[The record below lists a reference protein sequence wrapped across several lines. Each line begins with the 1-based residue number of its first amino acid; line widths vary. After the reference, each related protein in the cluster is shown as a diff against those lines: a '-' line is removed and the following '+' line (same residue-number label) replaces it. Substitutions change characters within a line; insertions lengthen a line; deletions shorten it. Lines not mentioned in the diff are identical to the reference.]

1 MELALS
7 KLKAFSA
14 KAWFFLKL
22 YWKEFAFAVVLFYVL
37 FFVKQKTNLIEELIQ
52 DREKIRKEHKENID
66 RLNQQIQN
74 EIATR
79 RKIESNFQELIERI
93 SKQHSDEIKR
103 IASVREEEIK
113 ALIRLH
119 QNDPVLMARTI
130 NDLFGVPVMT
140 LPTDR
145 QPWEP
150 QQ

>member
-7 KLKAFSA
+7 KLKVFSA
-14 KAWFFLKL
+14 KAWSFLKF
-22 YWKEFAFAVVLFYVL
+22 YWKEFAFAVVLVYLL

-52 DREKIRKEHKENID
+52 GREKIRKEHKENID

-130 NDLFGVPVMT
+130 NNIFGVPVMT
-140 LPTDR
+140 LPTDK
-145 QPWEP
+145 QSWEP
-150 QQ
+150 